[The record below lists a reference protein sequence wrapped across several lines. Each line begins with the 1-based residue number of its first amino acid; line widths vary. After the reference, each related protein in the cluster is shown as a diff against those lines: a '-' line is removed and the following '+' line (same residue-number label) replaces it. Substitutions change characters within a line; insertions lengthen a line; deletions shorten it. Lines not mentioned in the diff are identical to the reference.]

1 MRELTPKR
9 HIVCLNGVF
18 MEIQEKQ
25 INELKPYKR
34 NPRKNEAAV
43 EYVAN
48 SIKEF
53 GFKVPIV
60 IDKSGVIVCGHTRYK
75 AAQRLKLK
83 TVPCIIADDLT
94 DEQIKA
100 FRLADNKVSE
110 KAEWD
115 FDLLGEE
122 LDGIFD
128 IDMEEFDFEPDIDIL
143 PKKHEQYKE
152 KTQEAKENI
161 LNLAYAQY
169 DGLGKYDIPEILPVY
184 SLPKITEW
192 IGFNYVLS
200 DKASD
205 EEKLHKGVHFFIDD
219 YQFER
224 IWNNPDLYIEK
235 LLKYGCVLS
244 PDFSPYGDM
253 PQATQ
258 IFNHYRKHWI
268 AAYMQAN
275 GVTVV
280 PTIRASTD
288 PRSFEWY
295 LDGEPKCGIVAI
307 STMWVKED
315 KDIFKDWKR
324 EYQTMVDSLHPKK
337 IFIYG
342 KIPSN
347 VKHDNVERIEKFTE
361 KRWSKNDR

>member
-1 MRELTPKR
+1 
-9 HIVCLNGVF
+9 
-18 MEIQEKQ
+18 MEIQEKK
-25 INELKPYKR
+25 IKELIPYEK
-34 NPRKNEAAV
+34 NPRKNDAAV
-43 EYVAN
+43 EYVTN

-60 IDKSGVIVCGHTRYK
+60 IDKNGVIVCGHTRYK
-75 AAQRLKLK
+75 AAQRLRLK
-83 TVPCIIADDLT
+83 TVPCIIADDLN

-110 KAEWD
+110 KSEWD
-115 FDLLGEE
+115 FDLLYEE

-128 IDMEEFDFEPDIDIL
+128 IDMEEFDFPLVADISPEND
-143 PKKHEQYKE
+143 EQYNE
-152 KTQEAKENI
+152 ETQKAKENI

-169 DGLGKYDIPEILPVY
+169 DGSGKYDIPMILPVY
-184 SLPKITEW
+184 ALPEITEW

-205 EEKLHKGVHFFIDD
+205 EEKAHKGVHFFVDD

-224 IWNNPDLYIEK
+224 IWNNPDLYIKK

-253 PQATQ
+253 PLATQ
-258 IFNHYRKHWI
+258 IFNHYRKHWV
-268 AAYMQAN
+268 AAYMQEN
-275 GVTVV
+275 GVTVI

-288 PRSFEWY
+288 SRSFEWY
-295 LDGEPKCGIVAI
+295 LDGEPKYSIVAI

-315 KDIFKDWKR
+315 KDIFKDWER
-324 EYQTMVDSLHPKK
+324 EYQTMVDTLHPKK

-342 KIPSN
+342 EVPRN
-347 VKHDNVERIEKFTE
+347 VKHNNVECIEKFTE
-361 KRWSKNDR
+361 KRWSKKDN

>member
-1 MRELTPKR
+1 
-9 HIVCLNGVF
+9 
-18 MEIQEKQ
+18 MEIIE
-25 INELKPYKR
+25 IPISELIPYEN
-34 NPRKNEAAV
+34 NPRINDEAV
-43 EYVAN
+43 EYVQN
-48 SIKEF
+48 SIREF

-60 IDKSGVIVCGHTRYK
+60 IDRNNVIVCGHTRYK
-75 AAQRLKLK
+75 AAKRLHYQ
-83 TVPCIIADDLT
+83 TVPCIVADDLS

-100 FRLADNKVSE
+100 FRLADNKVAE

-115 FDLLGEE
+115 FDLLGIE
-122 LDGIFD
+122 LNDIFN
-128 IDMEEFDFEPDIDIL
+128 IDMGEFDFELVVDIS
-143 PKKHEQYKE
+143 PEKHEQYKE
-152 KTQEAKENI
+152 ETQEAKENI

-169 DGLGKYDIPEILPVY
+169 DGSGKYDIPEILPVY
-184 SLPKITEW
+184 SLPEITEW

-205 EEKLHKGVHFFIDD
+205 EEKAHKGVHFFVDD

-258 IFNHYRKHWI
+258 IFNHYRKHWV
-268 AAYMQAN
+268 AAYMQEN
-275 GVTVV
+275 GITVV

-295 LDGEPKCGIVAI
+295 LDGEPKYSIVAI

-315 KDIFKDWKR
+315 KDIFKDWER
-324 EYQTMVDSLHPKK
+324 EYQTMIDTLHPKK

-342 KIPSN
+342 EIPSN
-347 VKHDNVERIEKFTE
+347 VKHENVERIEKFTE
-361 KRWSKNDR
+361 KRWTKQ

>member
-1 MRELTPKR
+1 
-9 HIVCLNGVF
+9 
-18 MEIQEKQ
+18 MEIRE
-25 INELKPYKR
+25 ISITELKPYEN
-34 NPRKNEAAV
+34 NPRINDGAV

-48 SIKEF
+48 SIKAF

-60 IDKSGVIVCGHTRYK
+60 IDRNNVIVCGHTRYK
-75 AAQRLKLK
+75 AAKRLHLP
-83 TVPCIIADDLT
+83 TVPCIIADDLD

-100 FRLADNKVSE
+100 FRLADNKVAE
-110 KAEWD
+110 QAEWD
-115 FDLLGEE
+115 FDLLGIE
-122 LDGIFD
+122 LNDIFD
-128 IDMEEFDFEPDIDIL
+128 IDMGDFDFQLVVNIPPE
-143 PKKHEQYKE
+143 KHEQYKE
-152 KTQEAKENI
+152 DTQEAKENI

-169 DGLGKYDIPEILPVY
+169 DGSGKYDIPEILPVY
-184 SLPKITEW
+184 SLPEITEW

-205 EEKLHKGVHFFIDD
+205 EEKAHKGVHFFVDD

-258 IFNHYRKHWI
+258 IFNHYRKHWV
-268 AAYMQAN
+268 AAYMQEK
-275 GVTVV
+275 GVTVI

-288 PRSFEWY
+288 PRSFDWY
-295 LDGEPKCGIVAI
+295 LDGEPKYSIVAI

-315 KDIFKDWKR
+315 KEIFKDWER
-324 EYQTMVDSLHPKK
+324 EYKMMIDTLHPKK

-342 KIPSN
+342 EIPSN

-361 KRWSKNDR
+361 KRWSKQ